1 MKRLLWVLALVALP
15 GCMDRRLNPAPS
27 ESEPL
32 VHRAIRIPGSIE
44 HTFQPPHVLLA
55 HSDALQLTN
64 TQSTEILELTN
75 TARAQLTSSDA
86 DLNRTTEAL
95 RVALRATP
103 IDEEAAI
110 QAAREVSAVEDEI
123 KLIHLRMLI
132 RVQNTLTPQQREM
145 ARSYAVP

>member
-1 MKRLLWVLALVALP
+1 MNRLILALLLCGV
-15 GCMDRRLNPAPS
+15 PACAS
-27 ESEPL
+27 EQAIERVDQVESN
-32 VHRAIRIPGSIE
+32 RAVRIPGSIE
-44 HTFQPPHVLLA
+44 HALIPPHVLLA

-95 RVALRATP
+95 RLALTATP

-132 RVQNTLTPQQREM
+132 RVQNTLTPQQREL